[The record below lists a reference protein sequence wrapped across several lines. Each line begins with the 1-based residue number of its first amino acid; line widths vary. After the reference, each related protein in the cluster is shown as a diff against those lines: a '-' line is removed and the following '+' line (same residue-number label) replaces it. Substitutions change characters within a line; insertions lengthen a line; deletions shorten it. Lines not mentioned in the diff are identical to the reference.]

1 MSNFNPMYR
10 PDRKRHNRFVYR
22 HEKYAYLMLLPA
34 FLLLTVFV
42 IAPLVMAIVRSF
54 QDYQT
59 GGFVGWYNYEYV
71 LGLKD
76 LFGAGVVS
84 DFLKSFGN
92 VLVFTLIITAVM
104 VVTTFLFALVLKNM
118 NNSLGSV
125 AKVVIYIPFFISG
138 IIASIIF
145 TMLTN
150 YGGGLVNSILI
161 SLGKD
166 TVALENEG
174 ILPYIAVIVPTIWI
188 GFGYNTLVMYA
199 GIINIPKEYYE
210 AASIDGANGIQQ
222 MWHIT
227 LPNMKNYFVL
237 IIINLV
243 TANMQMMEIPYMM
256 TGGGPLNATLTPVLY
271 LFNSF
276 RDPNR
281 PQNVSIAGALIIM
294 VFIAFVNVFVFKVVK
309 SEKSQDS

>member
-1 MSNFNPMYR
+1 MSNFNPLSR

-22 HEKYAYLMLLPA
+22 NAKYAYALLLPA
-34 FLLLTVFV
+34 FLLLSVFV
-42 IAPLVMAIVRSF
+42 IAPLVMAVIRSF

-59 GGFVGWYNYEYV
+59 GKFIGLYNYEYV

-76 LFGAGVVS
+76 LFTAGVVS

-92 VLVFTLIITAVM
+92 VLLFTLIIT
-104 VVTTFLFALVLKNM
+104 VVTVVITFFFALVLKNM
-118 NNSLGSV
+118 NNKLGAI

-138 IIASIIF
+138 IIASVIF
-145 TMLTN
+145 TVLTN

-166 TVALENEG
+166 TVAFEKDG
-174 ILPYIAVIVPTIWI
+174 ILPYLSVIIPTIWI
-188 GFGYNTLVMYA
+188 SFGYNTLVMYA
-199 GIINIPKEYYE
+199 GILNIPKEYYE
-210 AASIDGANGIQQ
+210 AASIDGANGAQQ
-222 MWHIT
+222 LWHIT

-294 VFIAFVNVFVFKVVK
+294 IFIAAVNVFVFKIVK

>member
-1 MSNFNPMYR
+1 M
-10 PDRKRHNRFVYR
+10 
-22 HEKYAYLMLLPA
+22 
-34 FLLLTVFV
+34 
-42 IAPLVMAIVRSF
+42 
-54 QDYQT
+54 
-59 GGFVGWYNYEYV
+59 
-71 LGLKD
+71 
-76 LFGAGVVS
+76 
-84 DFLKSFGN
+84 
-92 VLVFTLIITAVM
+92 LVFTLIITAVM

-118 NNSLGSV
+118 NNRLGSV

-166 TVALENEG
+166 TVAFENEG

-227 LPNMKNYFVL
+227 LPNMKTICADYNQSRYSQH
-237 IIINLV
+237 
-243 TANMQMMEIPYMM
+243 AND
-256 TGGGPLNATLTPVLY
+256 G
-271 LFNSF
+271 NSVHDDG
-276 RDPNR
+276 RR
-281 PQNVSIAGALIIM
+281 SA
-294 VFIAFVNVFVFKVVK
+294 
-309 SEKSQDS
+309 

>member
-1 MSNFNPMYR
+1 MNNFNPLQR

-22 HEKYAYLMLLPA
+22 NAKYAYLMLFPA
-34 FLLLTVFV
+34 FVLLTVFV
-42 IAPLVMAIVRSF
+42 IAPLVMAVVRSF
-54 QDYQT
+54 QDYST
-59 GGFVGWYNYEYV
+59 GAFVGFYNYEYV
-71 LGLKD
+71 LGLKN
-76 LFGAGVVS
+76 LFSEGVVS
-84 DFLKSFGN
+84 DFLKAFGN
-92 VLVFTLIITAVM
+92 VLLFTLIITVIT
-104 VVTTFLFALVLKNM
+104 VVTTFFFALVLRNM
-118 NNSLGSV
+118 NNKLGAV
-125 AKVVIYIPFFISG
+125 AKIVIYIPFFISG
-138 IIASIIF
+138 IIASVIF

-150 YGGGLVNSILI
+150 YGGGLVNSILL
-161 SLGKD
+161 SFGKD
-166 TVALENEG
+166 AVSFENEG
-174 ILPYIAVIVPTIWI
+174 IWPYIAVIAPTVWI

-210 AASIDGANGIQQ
+210 AASIDGANG
-222 MWHIT
+222 MRKLWHIT

-276 RDPNR
+276 RDSNR
-281 PQNVSIAGALIIM
+281 PQNVSIAGAIIVM
-294 VFIAFVNVFVFKVVK
+294 IFIAFVNVFVFKVVR